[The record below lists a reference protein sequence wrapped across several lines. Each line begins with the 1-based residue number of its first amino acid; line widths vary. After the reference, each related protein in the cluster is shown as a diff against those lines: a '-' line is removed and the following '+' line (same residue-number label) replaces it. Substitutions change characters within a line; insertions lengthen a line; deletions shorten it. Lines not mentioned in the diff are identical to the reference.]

1 MKISIYGVSRCGK
14 DYLIKN
20 IVNYLNAN
28 SQVKAF
34 HLEGSKTLNEL
45 SESKFGCAFKHISE
59 PQKDILRKEF
69 TSLINQKES
78 EYQLVIV
85 DGHYSFIAEDEYQV
99 VFTESDR
106 DAYDAFFYLDT
117 PSEKIVQYSRNSEG
131 DKRNL
136 AITKAEIFN
145 WKSYEKRGL
154 SSVCDLLG
162 KELIILDED
171 TNSSIEFIESFVL
184 NYKEKYSYKAI
195 AKRLIDK
202 IFDELENTEEVA
214 IFDCDKTVSHNDV
227 TYDFCSS
234 LGIPLKELKNIF
246 HNDRYS
252 SYQFFKVQKLF
263 TKKSYAE
270 IHLASH
276 NALAQIKLSDEVTNY
291 ISSLKNVYV
300 LGITSGV
307 YEIWDLISKERNLFD
322 CLFGNS
328 SLGITEYLVTP
339 LLKKEIVLELQRRNK
354 KVSAIG
360 DSMIDIPMLEVAD
373 KGYIVAHQK
382 LNKAVVSY
390 FEWIKNSQISP
401 FFCSTH
407 CYGLSSIEG
416 KSII

>member
-1 MKISIYGVSRCGK
+1 MKIAIYGVSRCGK
-14 DYLIKN
+14 DYLIKK
-20 IVNYLNAN
+20 IVNYLNTN
-28 SQVKAF
+28 SQINTF

-45 SESKFGCAFKHISE
+45 SNSKFGYAFKYLSE
-59 PQKDILRKEF
+59 SQKSVLRKEF

-85 DGHYSFIAEDEYQV
+85 DGHYSFITEDEYQV

-171 TNSSIEFIESFVL
+171 TNSSIEFIKSFVL

-202 IFDELENTEEVA
+202 ISDELENKEEVVV
-214 IFDCDKTVSHNDV
+214 FDCDKTVSHNDV
-227 TYDFCSS
+227 TYDFCCS
-234 LGIPLKELKNIF
+234 LGISSNELKKIF
-246 HNDRYS
+246 RNDRYS
-252 SYQFFKVQKLF
+252 SYQFFKVQKLYEE
-263 TKKSYAE
+263 SSHAE

-276 NALAQIKLSDEVTNY
+276 NALAQIKLSDEVTKY
-291 ISSLKNVYV
+291 ISSLKNAYI
-300 LGITSGV
+300 LGVTSGV
-307 YEIWDLISKERNLFD
+307 YEIWDLISREHNLFD
-322 CLFGNS
+322 CLFGS
-328 SLGITEYLVTP
+328 TSTDITEYLVTP
-339 LLKKEIVLELQRRNK
+339 LLKKQIVLELQSRNK
-354 KVSAIG
+354 KVSAVG

-382 LNKAVVSY
+382 LNDAVTSY
-390 FEWIKNSQISP
+390 FEWVDGSKIKP
-401 FFCSTH
+401 FFCSKYS
-407 CYGLSSIEG
+407 YGLCSIEG
-416 KSII
+416 N